1 MHPSDIFNSNDFPPL
16 EPAADSRPSSRKC
29 ASSRERVPAKP
40 AAPASPAFKSLCG
53 AVGRLLAR
61 IAAECAAGTDNY
73 DRVAEWFSKWLHSL
87 GITVR
92 FVRRQPNEYVGTNHY
107 TGFCTRIADNVR
119 SAFFIYEDV
128 GTELV
133 NRMRSAKCR
142 QLYKPDMPCISDDD
156 AGRLAEFIR
165 AFLDSSQ
172 EMFTFD
178 RFMAALSPVQ

>member
-16 EPAADSRPSSRKC
+16 EPAADSRPSSGKR

-40 AAPASPAFKSLCG
+40 AAPASPPFKSLCG

-61 IAAECAAGTDNY
+61 IVDECASGTDNY

-87 GITVR
+87 GIAVR
-92 FVRRQPNEYVGTNHY
+92 FVRRQPNDYVDMNHY
-107 TGFCTRIADNVR
+107 TDFCTRIADNVR

-128 GTELV
+128 GTEFV
-133 NRMRSAKCR
+133 NKMRSTKCR

-156 AGRLAEFIR
+156 AGRLAEFIH
-165 AFLDSSQ
+165 AFLNSSQ
-172 EMFTFD
+172 ELFVFD
-178 RFMAALSPVQ
+178 RFMAALAQAQ